1 MSEPPAS
8 SDFTSRRHNDVNT
21 GRSKQHSS
29 SSSSSQRQRADPPS
43 DPPDSRHTTSRRLVT
58 AEPTVV
64 RVSPSSLNRP
74 TVAPPLSKRRDAPAL
89 QSASTSSSSS
99 ALPTFKGQVSGGSIL
114 KIEGRKVAMEP
125 PVLSE
130 QVKKA
135 MEEARQQ
142 QQREH
147 SVPSILTDKH
157 SNRTSTSASATK
169 KNAKP
174 IVNPPP
180 PLQEQQRSS
189 QKNLNAAKPKI
200 FDLDDAKSVTLMEPL
215 KPAINRIPPVPHNP
229 ATELAPTIPA
239 QYQKKKA
246 TTAEVNKPHPHTA
259 SSSSQRLEDTW
270 EFDTTSSSKK
280 HNTSDSSCC
289 TIT

>member
-58 AEPTVV
+58 ADPTVV

-74 TVAPPLSKRRDAPAL
+74 TVTPPLSKRRDAPAL
-89 QSASTSSSSS
+89 QSASTSSSS

-189 QKNLNAAKPKI
+189 QKNLNTAKPKI
-200 FDLDDAKSVTLMEPL
+200 FDLDDAKSVTLVEPL
-215 KPAINRIPPVPHNP
+215 KPEINRIPPVPHNP

-280 HNTSDSSCC
+280 HNTSESSCC